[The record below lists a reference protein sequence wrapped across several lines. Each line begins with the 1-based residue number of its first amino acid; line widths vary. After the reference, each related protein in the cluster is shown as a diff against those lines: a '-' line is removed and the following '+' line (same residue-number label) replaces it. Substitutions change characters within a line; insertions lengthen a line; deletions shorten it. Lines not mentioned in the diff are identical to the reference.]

1 MEAIVYEEFGGPEV
15 LRHTAGAAV
24 PEPGPGEV
32 RVKVAAV
39 GVNPVDWKRRYGWVE
54 EFYPTTFPAVPG
66 LEFAGT
72 VDRLGEGVTGLA
84 VGDEVLGWT
93 KTGAYAEYAIADI
106 VVPKPAGLPW
116 ETAASLPVAGET
128 AQRVLDLLGVRA
140 GETLF
145 LHGAA
150 GVVGSVGVQLAVAA
164 GVTVIG
170 SASASNHAYLR
181 ELGAIPVAY
190 GEGLAD
196 RVRAAAPDGV
206 DAVFDAAGHGVL
218 PVAIELLGGVG
229 PGGVGPDGDGPY
241 GDGAAKERIVTIAD
255 VDAEKYGIV
264 FSGSLG
270 DPDAVRAGLTAH
282 ARGAAAGTLTVRLA
296 DTLPLKEAARV
307 QQLSESGHV
316 RGKLVLIP

>member
-54 EFYPTTFPAVPG
+54 AFYPTTFPAVPG

-106 VVPKPAGLPW
+106 VVPKPAGLSW
-116 ETAASLPVAGET
+116 EAAASLPVAGET

-164 GVTVIG
+164 GVTVVG
-170 SASASNHAYLR
+170 SASESNHAYLR

-218 PVAIELLGGVG
+218 PVAIELLGGGV
-229 PGGVGPDGDGPY
+229 PGGEE
-241 GDGAAKERIVTIAD
+241 AAKERIVTIAD

-270 DPDAVRAGLTAH
+270 DPEAVRAGLAAH

-296 DTLPLKEAARV
+296 ETLPLKEAARV
-307 QQLSESGHV
+307 QELSESGHV
-316 RGKLVLIP
+316 RGKLILIP

>member
-1 MEAIVYEEFGGPEV
+1 MEATVYEEFGGPEV
-15 LRHTAGAAV
+15 LRHTSGLAV
-24 PEPGPGEV
+24 PQPGPGEV

-72 VDRLGEGVTGLA
+72 VDQLGEGVTGLA

-116 ETAASLPVAGET
+116 GIAASLPVAGET

-170 SASASNHAYLR
+170 SASESNHAYLR

-206 DAVFDAAGHGVL
+206 HAVFDAAGHGVL
-218 PVAIELLGGVG
+218 PVAIELLGG
-229 PGGVGPDGDGPY
+229 GD
-241 GDGAAKERIVTIAD
+241 AAKKRIVTIAD
-255 VDAEKYGIV
+255 VDAEKYGIT
-264 FSGSLG
+264 FSGVIG
-270 DPDAVRAGLTAH
+270 EADAVRAGLTEH
-282 ARGAAAGTLTVRLA
+282 ARGAAAGTLKVRLA
-296 DTLPLKEAARV
+296 ETLPLKEAARA
-307 QQLSESGHV
+307 QELSESGHA
-316 RGKLVLIP
+316 RGKLILIP

>member
-72 VDRLGEGVTGLA
+72 VDRLGEGVTGLT

-106 VVPKPAGLPW
+106 IVPKPAGLSW

-170 SASASNHAYLR
+170 SASESNHAYLR

-218 PVAIELLGGVG
+218 PVAIALLGGD
-229 PGGVGPDGDGPY
+229 GPDGV
-241 GDGAAKERIVTIAD
+241 GAAKERIVTIAD
-255 VDAEKYGIV
+255 VEAEKYGIV

-282 ARGAAAGTLTVRLA
+282 ARGAAAGTLAVRLA

-307 QQLSESGHV
+307 QELSESGHV
-316 RGKLVLIP
+316 RGKLILVP

>member
-15 LRHTAGAAV
+15 LRHATGVAV

-39 GVNPVDWKRRYGWVE
+39 GLNPVDWKRRYGWVE

-72 VDRLGEGVTGLA
+72 VDKVGEGVDDLA

-93 KTGAYAEYAIADI
+93 KTGAYAEYAIAGL
-106 VVPKPAGLPW
+106 VVPKPAGLSW
-116 ETAASLPVAGET
+116 ASAASLPVATET
-128 AQRVLDLLGVRA
+128 AQRVLDLIGVRA

-164 GVTVIG
+164 GVMVIG
-170 SASASNHAYLR
+170 SASGANHAYLR
-181 ELGAIPVAY
+181 ELGAIPVEY
-190 GEGLAD
+190 GDGLAD

-218 PVAIELLGGVG
+218 PVAIELLGGA
-229 PGGVGPDGDGPY
+229 D
-241 GDGAAKERIVTIAD
+241 AAKERIATIAD
-255 VDAEKYGIV
+255 VDAGKHGITFTGV
-264 FSGSLG
+264 MG
-270 DPDAVRAGLTAH
+270 DPEAVRAGLTAH
-282 ARGAAAGTLTVRLA
+282 ARAAEAGTLAVRLA
-296 DTLPLKEAARV
+296 DTLPLKEAARA
-307 QQLSESGHV
+307 QELSETGRA
-316 RGKLVLIP
+316 RGKLVLVP

>member
-1 MEAIVYEEFGGPEV
+1 MEATVYEEFGGPEV
-15 LRHTAGAAV
+15 LRHTSGVAV
-24 PEPGPGEV
+24 PHPGPGEV

-72 VDRLGEGVTGLA
+72 VDQLGEGVTGLA

-116 ETAASLPVAGET
+116 EIAASLPVAGET
-128 AQRVLDLLGVRA
+128 AQRVLGLLGVRS

-170 SASASNHAYLR
+170 SASESNHAYLR

-206 DAVFDAAGHGVL
+206 HAVFDAAGHGVL
-218 PVAIELLGGVG
+218 PVAIELLGG
-229 PGGVGPDGDGPY
+229 GD
-241 GDGAAKERIVTIAD
+241 ASKERIVTIAD
-255 VDAEKYGIV
+255 VDAEKYGIT
-264 FSGSLG
+264 FSGVIAEA
-270 DPDAVRAGLTAH
+270 DAVRAGLTEH
-282 ARGAAAGTLTVRLA
+282 ARGAAAGTLKVRLA
-296 DTLPLKEAARV
+296 ETLPLKEAARA
-307 QQLSESGHV
+307 QELSESGHA
-316 RGKLVLIP
+316 RGKLILIP

>member
-15 LRHTAGAAV
+15 LRHTTGVAV

-32 RVKVAAV
+32 RVRVAAV

-72 VDRLGEGVTGLA
+72 VDALGEDVTGLA

-93 KTGAYAEYAIADI
+93 KTGAYAEYAIAGI
-106 VVPKPAGLPW
+106 IAPKPAGLSW
-116 ETAASLPVAGET
+116 EAAASLPVAGET
-128 AQRVLDLLGVRA
+128 ARRVLDLIGVRE

-150 GVVGSVGVQLAVAA
+150 GVVGSVAVQLAVAA
-164 GVTVIG
+164 GITVVG
-170 SASASNHAYLR
+170 SASKANHAYLR

-190 GEGLAD
+190 GDGLAE

-206 DAVFDAAGHGVL
+206 HAVFDAAGHGVL
-218 PVAIELLGGVG
+218 PVAIELLGGEG
-229 PGGVGPDGDGPY
+229 TAD
-241 GDGAAKERIVTIAD
+241 KRRIATIAAT
-255 VDAEKYGIV
+255 DAAEHGIA
-264 FSGSLG
+264 FSGVVG
-270 DPDAVRAGLTAH
+270 DPDAVRAALTAQ
-282 ARGAAAGTLTVRLA
+282 ARQAVEGTLAVRIA
-296 DTLPLKEAARV
+296 DTLPLKEAARA
-307 QQLSESGHV
+307 QELSESGHV
-316 RGKLVLIP
+316 RGKLVLLP

>member
-15 LRHTAGAAV
+15 LRHTTGVAV

-72 VDRLGEGVTGLA
+72 VDALGEGVTDLA

-93 KTGAYAEYAIADI
+93 KTGAYAEYAIAGI
-106 VVPKPAGLPW
+106 VAPKPAELSW
-116 ETAASLPVAGET
+116 EAAASLPVAGET
-128 AQRVLDLLGVRA
+128 AQRVLDLIGVRE

-150 GVVGSVGVQLAVAA
+150 GVVGSVAVQLALAA
-164 GVTVIG
+164 GITVVG
-170 SASASNHAYLR
+170 SASESNHAYLR

-190 GEGLAD
+190 GEGLAE

-218 PVAIELLGGVG
+218 PVAIELLGGEG
-229 PGGVGPDGDGPY
+229 TAD
-241 GDGAAKERIVTIAD
+241 KRRIATIAAT
-255 VDAEKYGIV
+255 DAAEHGIV
-264 FSGSLG
+264 FSGVSG
-270 DPDAVRAGLTAH
+270 TPDAVRAGLTAQ
-282 ARGAAAGTLTVRLA
+282 ARQAVEGTLTVRLA
-296 DTLPLKEAARV
+296 DTLPLKEAARA
-307 QQLSESGHV
+307 QELSESGHV
-316 RGKLVLIP
+316 RGKLVLVP

>member
-15 LRHTAGAAV
+15 LRHATGVAV

-72 VDRLGEGVTGLA
+72 VDKLGEGVTDLT

-93 KTGAYAEYAIADI
+93 ETGAYAEYAIAGI
-106 VVPKPAGLPW
+106 VAPKPAGLSW
-116 ETAASLPVAGET
+116 EAAASLPVAGET

-170 SASASNHAYLR
+170 SASESNHAYLR
-181 ELGAIPVAY
+181 ELGAVPVVY

-218 PVAIELLGGVG
+218 PVAIELLGGG
-229 PGGVGPDGDGPY
+229 E
-241 GDGAAKERIVTIAD
+241 AAKERIVTIAD
-255 VDAEKYGIV
+255 VDAEQYGIV
-264 FSGSLG
+264 FSGVVG

-282 ARGAAAGTLTVRLA
+282 ARGAAAGTLAVRLA
-296 DTLPLKEAARV
+296 DTLPLKEAARA
-307 QQLSESGHV
+307 QELSESGHV
-316 RGKLVLIP
+316 RGKLVLVP

>member
-15 LRHTAGAAV
+15 LRHETGV
-24 PEPGPGEV
+24 ERPEPGPGEV

-72 VDRLGEGVTGLA
+72 VDALGEGVTDLA

-93 KTGAYAEYAIADI
+93 KTGAYAEYALAGT
-106 VVPKPAGLPW
+106 VAPKPAGLSW
-116 ETAASLPVAGET
+116 QAAAALPVAGET
-128 AQRVLDLLGVRA
+128 ARRVLDLLRVRE

-150 GVVGSVGVQLAVAA
+150 GVVGSVAVQLAVAA
-164 GVTVIG
+164 GITVVG
-170 SASASNHAYLR
+170 SASESNHAYLR

-190 GEGLAD
+190 GDGLAD
-196 RVRAAAPDGV
+196 RVRAAAPEGV

-218 PVAIELLGGVG
+218 PVAIGLLGG
-229 PGGVGPDGDGPY
+229 GD
-241 GDGAAKERIVTIAD
+241 AAKERIVTIAAT
-255 VDAEKYGIV
+255 DAAEHGIV
-264 FSGSLG
+264 FSGVTG
-270 DPDAVRAGLTAH
+270 EPDAVRRGLTAQ
-282 ARGAAAGTLTVRLA
+282 ARLAVEGALTVRIA
-296 DTLPLKEAARV
+296 ETLPLKEAARA
-307 QQLSESGHV
+307 QEASESGHV
-316 RGKLVLIP
+316 RGKIVLIP

>member
-54 EFYPTTFPAVPG
+54 GFYPTTFPAVPG

-106 VVPKPAGLPW
+106 IVPKPAGLSW

-164 GVTVIG
+164 GVTVVG
-170 SASASNHAYLR
+170 SASESNHAYLR

-190 GEGLAD
+190 GDGLAD

-218 PVAIELLGGVG
+218 PVAIELLGGGG
-229 PGGVGPDGDGPY
+229 PGGE
-241 GDGAAKERIVTIAD
+241 AAAKERKERKQRKERIVTIAD

-270 DPDAVRAGLTAH
+270 DPEAVRAGLTAH
-282 ARGAAAGTLTVRLA
+282 ARGAAAGTLAVRLA

-307 QQLSESGHV
+307 QELSESGHV
-316 RGKLVLIP
+316 RGKLILIP

>member
-15 LRHTAGAAV
+15 LRHETGV
-24 PEPGPGEV
+24 ERPEPGPGEV

-72 VDRLGEGVTGLA
+72 VDALGEGVTDLA

-93 KTGAYAEYAIADI
+93 KTGAYAEYALAGT
-106 VVPKPAGLPW
+106 VAPKPAGLSW
-116 ETAASLPVAGET
+116 EAAAALPVAGET
-128 AQRVLDLLGVRA
+128 ARRVLDLLRVRE

-150 GVVGSVGVQLAVAA
+150 GVVGSVAVQLAVAA
-164 GVTVIG
+164 GITVVG
-170 SASASNHAYLR
+170 SASESNHAYLR

-190 GEGLAD
+190 GDGLAD
-196 RVRAAAPDGV
+196 RVRAAAPEGV

-218 PVAIELLGGVG
+218 PVAIGLLGG
-229 PGGVGPDGDGPY
+229 GD
-241 GDGAAKERIVTIAD
+241 AAKERIVTIAAT
-255 VDAEKYGIV
+255 DAAEHGIV
-264 FSGSLG
+264 FSGVTG
-270 DPDAVRAGLTAH
+270 EPDAVRRGLTAQ
-282 ARGAAAGTLTVRLA
+282 ARLAVEGALTVRLA
-296 DTLPLKEAARV
+296 ETLPLKEAARA
-307 QQLSESGHV
+307 QEASESGHV
-316 RGKLVLIP
+316 RGKIVLIP

>member
-15 LRHTAGAAV
+15 LRHATGVTV

-32 RVKVAAV
+32 RVRVAAV
-39 GVNPVDWKRRYGWVE
+39 GLNPLDWKRRHGWVE

-72 VDRLGEGVTGLA
+72 VDKLGEGVTDLA

-93 KTGAYAEYAIADI
+93 KTGAYAQYAIADL
-106 VVPKPAGLPW
+106 VVPKPAGLSW
-116 ETAASLPVAGET
+116 ASAASLPVAAET
-128 AQRVLDLLGVRA
+128 AQRVLDLIGVRP

-170 SASASNHAYLR
+170 SASESNHAYLR
-181 ELGAIPVAY
+181 ELGAIPVTY
-190 GEGLAD
+190 GDGLAD

-206 DAVFDAAGHGVL
+206 DAVFDAVGHGVL
-218 PVAIELLGGVG
+218 PVAIELLGGK
-229 PGGVGPDGDGPY
+229 D
-241 GDGAAKERIVTIAD
+241 AAKERIATIAD
-255 VDAEKYGIV
+255 LDAEEHGIV
-264 FSGSLG
+264 FTGVMG

-282 ARGAAAGTLTVRLA
+282 ARAAAAGTLAVRLA
-296 DTLPLKEAARV
+296 DTLPLKEAARA
-307 QQLSESGHV
+307 QELSQSGHV

>member
-15 LRHTAGAAV
+15 LRHTTGVAV

-32 RVKVAAV
+32 RVRVKAV

-72 VDRLGEGVTGLA
+72 VDALGEGVEGSGDGFPGLA

-93 KTGAYAEYAIADI
+93 KTGAYAEYAIAGI
-106 VVPKPAGLPW
+106 IAPKPAELSW
-116 ETAASLPVAGET
+116 EAAASLPVAGET
-128 AQRVLDLLGVRA
+128 AQRVLDLIGVRE

-150 GVVGSVGVQLAVAA
+150 GVVGSVAVQLAVAA
-164 GVTVIG
+164 GITVVG
-170 SASASNHAYLR
+170 SASESNHAYLR

-190 GEGLAD
+190 GEGLAE

-206 DAVFDAAGHGVL
+206 HAVFDAAGHGVL
-218 PVAIELLGGVG
+218 PVAIELLGGEG
-229 PGGVGPDGDGPY
+229 IAD
-241 GDGAAKERIVTIAD
+241 KRRIATIAAT
-255 VDAEKYGIV
+255 DAAEHGIA
-264 FSGSLG
+264 FSGVTAA
-270 DPDAVRAGLTAH
+270 PDVVRAGLTAQ
-282 ARGAAAGTLTVRLA
+282 ARQAVEGTLAVRIA
-296 DTLPLKEAARV
+296 DALPLKEAARA
-307 QQLSESGHV
+307 QELSESGHI
-316 RGKLVLIP
+316 RGKLVLLP